1 VSGRRPARALSLRIY
16 LLTLLPFVV
25 VSAAV
30 AVIDLALARP
40 SPSPPVLL
48 RSLMPLGLGLLVA
61 AVVATVLVRRI
72 TRLMRAQQELLANVS
87 HELRTPLARIRV
99 ALDLLDVDDPQSAP
113 ELRQIAA
120 DLEELEKL
128 FAGIMMTARLD
139 LGAGGGR
146 AASLPIQRTRLEARS
161 VLDAT
166 VALFRD
172 RHPARELEICF
183 EDVLPEIDADPV
195 LLRRVMDNMLDNAR
209 KYSEADSVVTL
220 RARSERG
227 RLVVEVQDRGIGIA
241 RDDLDKL
248 FRPFFRTDQSRD
260 RATGGMGLGLTLSR
274 RIIEAHGGEIQIE
287 SERGKGTRVRF
298 WVPALAPGPS

>member
-1 VSGRRPARALSLRIY
+1 
-16 LLTLLPFVV
+16 
-25 VSAAV
+25 
-30 AVIDLALARP
+30 
-40 SPSPPVLL
+40 
-48 RSLMPLGLGLLVA
+48 
-61 AVVATVLVRRI
+61 
-72 TRLMRAQQELLANVS
+72 MRAQQELLANVS

-139 LGAGGGR
+139 LGAGRGR
-146 AASLPIQRTRLEARS
+146 AASLPIQRKRLEARS
-161 VLDAT
+161 VLDAA
-166 VALFRD
+166 VARFRD
-172 RHPARELEICF
+172 RHPGRELEVCF
-183 EDVLPEIDADPV
+183 EDALPEIDADPV
-195 LLRRVMDNMLDNAR
+195 LLRRVMDNLLDNAR

-248 FRPFFRTDQSRD
+248 FRPFFRTDQSRN

-274 RIIEAHGGEIQIE
+274 RIIEAHGGEIQLE
-287 SERGKGTRVRF
+287 SERGKGTLVRL
-298 WVPALAPGPS
+298 WVPALSRSAA